1 MPQYFMNVKDEGN
14 FRMIMII
21 SMRCFYYSFG
31 DFYYIIDRDTTNAT
45 IQYNATNTTIRRDT
59 AEKFSANLI
68 KYNC

>member
-45 IQYNATNTTIRRDT
+45 IQCDKYDDTT
-59 AEKFSANLI
+59 
-68 KYNC
+68 